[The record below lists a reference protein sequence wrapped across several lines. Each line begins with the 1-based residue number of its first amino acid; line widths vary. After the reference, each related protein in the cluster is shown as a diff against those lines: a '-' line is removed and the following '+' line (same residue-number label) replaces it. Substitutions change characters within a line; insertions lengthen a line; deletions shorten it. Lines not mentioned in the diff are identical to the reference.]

1 MAPSLPKKKNNLRRG
16 PSTPDLSKSPFTSFD
31 DVQHPKSPRLSSS
44 SNQKGP
50 LPYVNGSC
58 VTSLS
63 NVLQSLGQDQIFHQP
78 TVKFHHPPVFSL
90 QRASAVFTGGQCF
103 AVKPPRAGA
112 KIRER
117 ISSPFLFHLLT

>member
-1 MAPSLPKKKNNLRRG
+1 MS
-16 PSTPDLSKSPFTSFD
+16 ST
-31 DVQHPKSPRLSSS
+31 PKSPRLSSS

-50 LPYVNGSC
+50 LPYVTGSY

-78 TVKFHHPPVFSL
+78 TVKFRHPPVFSL
-90 QRASAVFTGGQCF
+90 QRVSAVFTGGQCF

-117 ISSPFLFHLLT
+117 ISSPFLFHLLGSRSDPKRITT